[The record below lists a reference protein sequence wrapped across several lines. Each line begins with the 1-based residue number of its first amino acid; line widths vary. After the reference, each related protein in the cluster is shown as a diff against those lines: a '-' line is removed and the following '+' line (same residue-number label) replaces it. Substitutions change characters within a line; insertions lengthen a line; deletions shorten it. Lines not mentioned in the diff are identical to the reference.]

1 MKKSILMSI
10 ILPLA
15 VVTIS
20 GCVKYNG
27 RNKDGSPKDPTTTTT
42 TTEPPAPT
50 TEDPTTTT
58 PVPPPPEGSVNL
70 FLVLGPNGLYGDQ
83 KGEDGDSKYLENTK
97 LIQLKYGEALPDENI
112 IKSEVPESKFL
123 YWVDRETTEITT
135 VAPVAEE
142 AVLVAVFEGGGDS
155 PIDPGN
161 LPSEG
166 FGFLFSDNKT
176 YALAT
181 KFGEPDAQ
189 GREQYKVSDMNFVEG
204 SSFRLFDFAN
214 RAGWTIPLDPWSL
227 GGSDTDIKWTEY
239 LAKSDTYY
247 TVKKSFK
254 AKDIY
259 IKLKYEDDQLYMG
272 LAA

>member
-1 MKKSILMSI
+1 MSI

-15 VVTIS
+15 VVAVS

-50 TEDPTTTT
+50 TEEPTTTT
-58 PVPPPPEGSVNL
+58 PVPPAPEGSVNL
-70 FLVLGPNGLYGDQ
+70 FLVLGPNGRYDNQ
-83 KGEDGDSKYLENTK
+83 IGEDGDSKYLENTK
-97 LIQLKYGEALPDENI
+97 LIQLKYGEALPDGEI
-112 IKSEVPESKFL
+112 ITSTVAESKFL
-123 YWVDRETTEITT
+123 HWINRETTEITT

-227 GGSDTDIKWTEY
+227 GGTSDTDTKWMEY
-239 LAKSDTYY
+239 LARSDTYY